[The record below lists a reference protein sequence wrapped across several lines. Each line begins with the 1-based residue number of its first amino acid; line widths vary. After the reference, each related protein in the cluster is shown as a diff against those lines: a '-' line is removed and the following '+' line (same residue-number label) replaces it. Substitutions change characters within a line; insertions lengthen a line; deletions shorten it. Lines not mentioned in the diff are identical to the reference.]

1 MLPVVLSL
9 QRYLGIIFFMKIQ
22 DASIIRLVD
31 RIGEHYRANIASRF
45 IRPSLRQLPFDN
57 QSWDLMENLTER
69 QDSGIHL
76 EELYRQ
82 IVAAANFVSLVRRDL
97 LPGLRGRI
105 AREDASGSD
114 RVLRDMAINNF
125 GSNLQ
130 VFADLI
136 HELYMKL
143 VEMDKAEAKGRMPLY
158 AKMPELNNI
167 GTFLIG
173 G

>member
-1 MLPVVLSL
+1 
-9 QRYLGIIFFMKIQ
+9 MKIQ
-22 DASIIRLVD
+22 NASIIRLVE
-31 RIGEHYRANIASRF
+31 RIGEHYRTNIASRF
-45 IRPSLRQLPFDN
+45 IRPSLLQLPFDN

-69 QDSGIHL
+69 QDPGIHL

-82 IVAAANFVSLVRRDL
+82 IIAAANFVSLVRRDL
-97 LPGLRGRI
+97 LPGLRSRV
-105 AREDASGSD
+105 AREDAAGSD
-114 RVLRDMAINNF
+114 RVLRDMAVNNF

-136 HELYMKL
+136 NELYMKL
-143 VEMDKAEAKGRMPLY
+143 VEMDKTEAKGRMPLY

-167 GTFLIG
+167 GAFLIG